1 MSLKVIQGFALI
13 WLFFSCN
20 NAVRLPENTSAEV
33 SDSSALISES
43 QSVEVSTTAQE
54 MPDSNAKV
62 VLAVLGVMQDGGRP
76 HLGCEKSC
84 CAPETLQNMNDFLVV
99 SLGIFDREHAQGYM
113 IEATPD
119 FVPQWRTFK
128 GIFPE
133 ITLKTFGGIFL
144 THAHIGHY
152 LGLAYL
158 GKEAFNAHGTP
169 VYAMPRMAEFL
180 KNNGPWSQLVDINNI
195 KIKEI
200 NFGTSTTELN
210 NINVTPIQ
218 VPHRDEYSETA
229 GYIIKGKNKKALF
242 IPDIDKVEKWDRDLS
257 QLAKEFD
264 FLLIDATFYDSKEIN
279 RDISEI
285 PHPLVTETMNLLI
298 GLNKENRNKVYFIH
312 MNHTNMML
320 DPNSELSKLITSK
333 GFNIARLGQKLYL

>member
-1 MSLKVIQGFALI
+1 LIRVINLVTFLI
-13 WLFFSCN
+13 ISI
-20 NAVRLPENTSAEV
+20 AVN
-33 SDSSALISES
+33 S
-43 QSVEVSTTAQE
+43 QSEYIYILGNTQDAGLPHIGCQHPFCEDNFNVYEEHYTTSIA
-54 MPDSNAKV
+54 V
-62 VLAVLGVMQDGGRP
+62 VNSDLKKYIL
-76 HLGCEKSC
+76 
-84 CAPETLQNMNDFLVV
+84 F
-99 SLGIFDREHAQGYM
+99 
-113 IEATPD
+113 EATPD
-119 FVPQWRTFK
+119 ITFQLNNLK
-128 GIFPE
+128 KNIFKEFLLPE
-133 ITLKTFGGIFL
+133 SIYI

-152 LGLAYL
+152 TGLMYFGREALGAKDLMVKVL
-158 GKEAFNAHGTP
+158 
-169 VYAMPRMAEFL
+169 PRMSNFL
-180 KNNGPWSQLVDINNI
+180 QNNGPWSQLVDINNI

-200 NFGTSTTELN
+200 NFGLSTNELN

-242 IPDIDKVEKWDRDLS
+242 IPDIDKWEKWDRDLS

-285 PHPLVTETMNLLI
+285 PHPLVTETIDLLNRLDI
-298 GLNKENRNKVYFIH
+298 ENRNKVYFIH

-320 DPNSELSKLITSK
+320 DPNSELSKLVTSK